1 MAILVT
7 GGAGYI
13 GSVVAEL
20 LHERGEQVVVLD
32 NLSRG
37 HRSAVPPG
45 IAFHAGDIGDRR
57 TVATLARDYDLEA
70 CLHFAA
76 FAYVDESV
84 SEPALYFENN
94 VQQGIGLIDEL
105 RLAGVSRIVFS
116 SSCTTYG
123 EPDRVP
129 ITEDHPQRPT
139 NPYGH
144 TKLIIERLLRTY
156 DHAYAMKF
164 VALRY
169 FNAAGGTNKLGEHH
183 DPEPHLIPNVLAVA
197 LGLSPYVR
205 VFGSDYPT
213 PDGTAVRDYIHVA
226 DLAMAHVLALDYL
239 RNDGASI
246 SLNLGNGLG
255 FSVLEVIEAARR
267 VTNCRIESKLEPRR
281 EGDPA
286 QLIADAS
293 KARSLLGW
301 RPDQSELHNILESA
315 WQWRL
320 AHPKGYDEPK
330 PGASSPSYCGSG
342 LFIIDD

>member
-37 HRSAVPPG
+37 HRNAVRPG

-76 FAYVDESV
+76 FAYVGESV

-105 RLAGVSRIVFS
+105 RLAGVSRVVFS

-144 TKLIIERLLRTY
+144 TKLIMERLLQTY

-169 FNAAGGTNKLGEHH
+169 FNAAGATHNLGEDHA
-183 DPEPHLIPNVLAVA
+183 PEPHLIPNVLAVA
-197 LGLSPYVR
+197 RGLSPYVR

-239 RNDGASI
+239 RHDGASI
-246 SLNLGNGLG
+246 SLNLGNGVG

-267 VTNCRIESKLEPRR
+267 VTNCRIESKFESRR

-286 QLIADAS
+286 QLVADAS
-293 KARSLLGW
+293 KARSVLGW
-301 RPDQSELHNILESA
+301 RPDQSDLHNILESA
-315 WQWRL
+315 WRWSL

-330 PGASSPSYCGSG
+330 PGASPPS
-342 LFIIDD
+342 

>member
-20 LHERGEQVVVLD
+20 LHARGEQVVVLD

-37 HRSAVPPG
+37 HRNAVPAG
-45 IAFHAGDIGDRR
+45 IAFYAGDIGDQQM
-57 TVATLARDYDLEA
+57 VARIAGDHDLEA

-76 FAYVDESV
+76 FAYVGESV
-84 SEPALYFENN
+84 SDPARYFENN

-105 RLAGVSRIVFS
+105 RRAGVRRIVFS
-116 SSCTTYG
+116 STCATYG

-129 ITEDHPQRPT
+129 ITEDHPLRPA

-144 TKLIIERLLRTY
+144 TKLIIEHVLQSY
-156 DHAYAMKF
+156 DQAYGMKF

-169 FNAAGGTNKLGEHH
+169 FNAAGATENFGEDH
-183 DPEPHLIPNVLAVA
+183 DPEAHLIPNVLAVA
-197 LGLSPYVR
+197 RGLSPYVR

-226 DLAMAHVLALDYL
+226 DLATAHVLALDYL
-239 RNDGASI
+239 RKDGASV
-246 SLNLGNGLG
+246 SLNLGNGVG

-267 VTNCRIESKLEPRR
+267 VTNCKIESQFEARR
-281 EGDPA
+281 PGDPA
-286 QLIADAS
+286 QLVADAS
-293 KARSLLGW
+293 RACSLLGW
-301 RPDQSELHNILESA
+301 RPAHSDLHRIIGSA
-315 WQWRL
+315 WHWHL
-320 AHPKGYDEPK
+320 AHPKGYDESKAEALP
-330 PGASSPSYCGSG
+330 AA
-342 LFIIDD
+342 